1 MSKTIQIPVALW
13 GDNLPDSQFGGPE
26 IQEAVKRH
34 GLCSGGTRVKEDA
47 LRGQTGCGKTLDSGE
62 IVGKHT
68 SGAKAQVDYIA
79 FTPGI
84 NPRPTL
90 KPSFSAAC
98 KARRILNHLRHD

>member
-34 GLCSGGTRVKEDA
+34 GLCSGGKRTPSGAKQAAEKHWIR
-47 LRGQTGCGKTLDSGE
+47 GE

-90 KPSFSAAC
+90 KTEFFRS
-98 KARRILNHLRHD
+98 L